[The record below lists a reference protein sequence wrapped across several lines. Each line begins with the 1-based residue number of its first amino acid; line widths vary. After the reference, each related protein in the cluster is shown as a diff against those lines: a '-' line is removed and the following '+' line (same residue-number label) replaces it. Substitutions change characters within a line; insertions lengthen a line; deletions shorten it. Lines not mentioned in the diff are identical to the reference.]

1 MMIKLKEKIFNWA
14 NSSGVVVPVIAE
26 FILISIFIYGGYLFV
41 NQFIYILIGYG
52 FFGGI
57 KYIIINPVTW
67 IAVILVNIGSLH
79 NPIKKSLL
87 CRGIPLQISKGV
99 KTTIK
104 VVCTILLILINII
117 VILASIVLLIDNY
130 QYYGISWGLLYGF
143 DGVFLY
149 ALILLFVK
157 EVSVFSY
164 NANKIEEELKD
175 MIAEEQR
182 EKEEEE
188 RERRKKERE
197 KEMKEEEERRREE
210 FRRQAEAERNMN
222 E

>member
-1 MMIKLKEKIFNWA
+1 MIKLKEKIFNWA

-57 KYIIINPVTW
+57 KYIILNPAIW
-67 IAVILVNIGSLH
+67 IAVILVNIGLLH

-87 CRGIPLQISKGV
+87 CRGVPLLISKGV
-99 KTTIK
+99 KTAIK
-104 VVCTILLILINII
+104 VICTILLILIN
-117 VILASIVLLIDNY
+117 VIATLASIVLLIANY
-130 QYYGISWGLLYGF
+130 KYYGISWGLLYGF
-143 DGVFLY
+143 DWVFLY
-149 ALILLFVK
+149 TLILLFVK

-164 NANKIEEELKD
+164 DSDKIEKELKEL
-175 MIAEEQR
+175 IAEEHR
-182 EKEEEE
+182 E
-188 RERRKKERE
+188 
-197 KEMKEEEERRREE
+197 REE
-210 FRRQAEAERNMN
+210 FRKQAEAERNLN

>member
-1 MMIKLKEKIFNWA
+1 MIKLKEKVFNWA
-14 NSSGVVVPVIAE
+14 NSSGIIIPIIAE
-26 FILISIFIYGGYLFV
+26 FILISIFIYGGYLFI

-57 KYIIINPVTW
+57 KYIIFNPAIW
-67 IAVILVNIGSLH
+67 IALILVNIGLLH

-117 VILASIVLLIDNY
+117 VILVSIVLLIDNY

-149 ALILLFVK
+149 CLLNYIIK
-157 EVSVFSY
+157 EAAVFSY
-164 NANKIEEELKD
+164 DSDKIEKELKEL
-175 MIAEEQR
+175 IAEEQR
-182 EKEEEE
+182 EREEEE
-188 RERRKKERE
+188 KKKKE

-210 FRRQAEAERNMN
+210 FRKQAEAERNMN

>member
-1 MMIKLKEKIFNWA
+1 MIKLKEKVFNWA
-14 NSSGVVVPVIAE
+14 NSSGIIIPIIAE

-67 IAVILVNIGSLH
+67 IALILVNIGLLY

-149 ALILLFVK
+149 CLLNYIIK
-157 EVSVFSY
+157 EAAVFSY
-164 NANKIEEELKD
+164 DSDKIEKELKEL
-175 MIAEEQR
+175 IAEEQGER
-182 EKEEEE
+182 EEEE
-188 RERRKKERE
+188 KKKKE

-210 FRRQAEAERNMN
+210 FRKQAEAERNMN

>member
-1 MMIKLKEKIFNWA
+1 MMIKSKEKIFNWA

-149 ALILLFVK
+149 CLLNYIIK
-157 EVSVFSY
+157 EAAVFSY
-164 NANKIEEELKD
+164 DSDKIEKELKEL
-175 MIAEEQR
+175 IAEEQR
-182 EKEEEE
+182 EREEEE
-188 RERRKKERE
+188 KKKKE

-210 FRRQAEAERNMN
+210 FRKQAEAERNMN

>member
-1 MMIKLKEKIFNWA
+1 MTIKLKEKIFNWA
-14 NSSGVVVPVIAE
+14 NSSGIIIPIIVE
-26 FILISIFIYGGYLFV
+26 FSLISIFIYGGYLFV

-57 KYIIINPVTW
+57 KYIILNPAIW
-67 IAVILVNIGSLH
+67 IAVILVNIGLLH

-87 CRGIPLQISKGV
+87 CRGVPLRISKGV
-99 KTTIK
+99 KTVIK
-104 VVCTILLILINII
+104 VICTILLIIINVI
-117 VILASIVLLIDNY
+117 VTIASIVLLIDNY

-143 DGVFLY
+143 DGVYLY
-149 ALILLFVK
+149 CLLNYIIK
-157 EVSVFSY
+157 EAAVFSY
-164 NANKIEEELKD
+164 DSDKIEKELKEL
-175 MIAEEQR
+175 IAEEQR
-182 EKEEEE
+182 EREEE
-188 RERRKKERE
+188 KKKKE

>member
-57 KYIIINPVTW
+57 KYIILNPVTW

-149 ALILLFVK
+149 CLLNYIIK
-157 EVSVFSY
+157 EAAVFSY
-164 NANKIEEELKD
+164 DSDKIEKELKEL
-175 MIAEEQR
+175 IAEEQR
-182 EKEEEE
+182 EREEEE
-188 RERRKKERE
+188 KKKKE

>member
-1 MMIKLKEKIFNWA
+1 MIKLKEKVFNWA
-14 NSSGVVVPVIAE
+14 NSSGIIIPIIAE

-57 KYIIINPVTW
+57 KYIILNPAIW
-67 IAVILVNIGSLH
+67 IALILVNIGLLH

-99 KTTIK
+99 KTAIK
-104 VVCTILLILINII
+104 VICTILLILIN
-117 VILASIVLLIDNY
+117 VITTLASIVLLIDNY
-130 QYYGISWGLLYGF
+130 KYYGISWGLLYGF
-143 DGVFLY
+143 DGVYLY
-149 ALILLFVK
+149 CLLNYIVR
-157 EVSVFSY
+157 EAAVFTY
-164 NANKIEEELKD
+164 DPDKIEKELKEL
-175 MIAEEQR
+175 IAEEQR
-182 EKEEEE
+182 EREEEE
-188 RERRKKERE
+188 KKRREKERE
-197 KEMKEEEERRREE
+197 KEMKEDEERRREE

>member
-149 ALILLFVK
+149 CLLNYIIK
-157 EVSVFSY
+157 EAAVFSY
-164 NANKIEEELKD
+164 DSDKIEKELKEL
-175 MIAEEQR
+175 IAEEQR
-182 EKEEEE
+182 EREEEE
-188 RERRKKERE
+188 KKKKE

-210 FRRQAEAERNMN
+210 FRKQAEAERNMN

>member
-1 MMIKLKEKIFNWA
+1 MIKLKEKVFNWA
-14 NSSGVVVPVIAE
+14 NSSGIIIPIIAE
-26 FILISIFIYGGYLFV
+26 FILISIFIYGGYLFI

-57 KYIIINPVTW
+57 KYIIFNPAIW
-67 IAVILVNIGSLH
+67 IALILVNIGLLH

-149 ALILLFVK
+149 CLLNYIIK
-157 EVSVFSY
+157 EAAVFSY
-164 NANKIEEELKD
+164 DSDKIEKELKEL
-175 MIAEEQR
+175 IAEEQR
-182 EKEEEE
+182 EREEEE
-188 RERRKKERE
+188 KKKKE

-210 FRRQAEAERNMN
+210 FRKQAEAERNMN